1 MSAPCWCVQG
11 TEGDGSCPRLIEAGF
26 CFHCPAYAEA
36 GRRLFDREMEASER
50 EHWTRLLA
58 EEKEGRSSG
67 MSSVMV
73 FRLGEECLAL
83 PARAFDRVL
92 ELRPHR
98 TVPGRSNPVFA
109 GLVNVGGELLPFVN
123 AREVLRVPGSGIG
136 EPRGV
141 VEPCLAVVRAP
152 SGRYAFAVDEMLGLV
167 RYDRSEVSGPPATLA
182 GDRRSFASAILETEE
197 RSVTLLDAEALFHSF
212 DRSIAA

>member
-11 TEGDGSCPRLIEAGF
+11 TEGDGSCPRLIEVGF
-26 CFHCPAYAEA
+26 CFHCPVYAEA
-36 GRRLFDREMEASER
+36 GRRLFDREMETSEQ

-58 EEKEGRSSG
+58 EEKAERVSG

-83 PARAFDRVL
+83 PARVFDRVL

-109 GLVNVGGELLPFVN
+109 GLVNVGGELLPCVN
-123 AREVLRVPGSGIG
+123 ARVVLRIPETGVV
-136 EPRGV
+136 ETQGV
-141 VEPCLAVVRAP
+141 VEPCLVVVRAS

-167 RYDRSEVSGPPATLA
+167 RYDPSEVSSPPATLA
-182 GDRRSFASAILETEE
+182 GDHRSFASAILETGD
-197 RSVTLLDAEALFHSF
+197 RSVTLLDPEALFQSF